1 MIKAIRT
8 MLIVLLN
15 IVLYSLVIFGGIGLC
30 RIGYQFAYATV
41 GDTSRDLPPGR
52 DVEFVI
58 GEQETEY
65 NVAVRLAKSDVIQD
79 RYSFYLRMQLEKSEG
94 ESLRSGTFAL
104 NSSMTYEEIR
114 NVIYQKKAA

>member
-1 MIKAIRT
+1 MLKAIRT

-15 IVLYSLVIFGGIGLC
+15 IVLYGLIVFGGIGLC

-41 GDTSRDLPPGR
+41 GDSSRDLPPGR

-58 GEQETEY
+58 GEQESEY
-65 NVAVRLAKSDVIQD
+65 DVAVRLAEADVIQD

-94 ESLRSGTFAL
+94 VSLQPGTFAL

-114 NVIYQKKAA
+114 NVIYQRK